1 MDEVT
6 VTQMASA
13 RIPTSMG
20 ESQLRLYAS
29 NLDEKEHLAL
39 VIGEVAHQDDV
50 LVRVHSECFT
60 GDVLGS
66 LRCDCGAQLSQAM
79 GLIAKEGQGILIY
92 LRQEGR
98 GIGLLNKLRAYNL
111 QDQGYDTVE
120 ANLLLGHGAD
130 ERDYTIAA
138 LILKHLGIHSVRLLT
153 NNPSKTE
160 GLQKSGIAVT
170 ARVPLQSGVTS
181 ENAAYMLTKAQRMR
195 HLLSLDSP
203 AAVLA
208 EDDHEFK
215 AERPGSASLKSRL
228 PDRDDGIARL
238 LKRAAGQRQRTGR
251 PFITLSYAQSVDGC
265 IAVSSGKPLAL
276 SGSQSLRLTHQLR
289 AAHDAILVGI
299 GAVLADNPRLTVRL
313 VKGKDP
319 QAVVVDSHLRLPL
332 SANLLQS
339 GFAPPWIATTE
350 RADAERQKM
359 LEAAGARVLR
369 LPANAKGQ
377 VDLASLLRRL
387 GELGINRLMVE
398 GGAAIIT
405 SFLAER
411 LVDHLVL
418 TVAPMVVGGL
428 PAVSRSGER
437 GRNYFPHLR
446 NLRHERLGD
455 DLVFWGDPDWEEA

>member
-1 MDEVT
+1 MIMDEVT
-6 VTQMASA
+6 VTQKAAA
-13 RIPTSMG
+13 RIPTLVG

-29 NLDEKEHLAL
+29 NLDDKEHLAL
-39 VIGEVAHQDDV
+39 VIGGVVDQHDV

-79 GLIAKEGQGILIY
+79 RLIAREGQGILIY

-120 ANLLLGHGAD
+120 ANLMLGHGAD

-138 LILKHLGIHSVRLLT
+138 LILKHLSIRSVRLLT
-153 NNPSKTE
+153 NNPLKTE
-160 GLQKSGIAVT
+160 GLQESGIVVR

-181 ENAAYMLTKAQRMR
+181 ENAAYLLTKAQRMR
-195 HLLSLDSP
+195 HLLSLDSD
-203 AAVLA
+203 ASVLA
-208 EDDHEFK
+208 EDENGLK
-215 AERPGSASLKSRL
+215 TERLNSPEMTSRL
-228 PDRDDGIARL
+228 ADNPGGIDGL
-238 LKRAAGQRQRTGR
+238 LKRAAGHRQRAGR

-265 IAVSSGKPLAL
+265 IAISSGKPLAL
-276 SGSQSLRLTHQLR
+276 SGSQSLTLTHELR

-319 QAVVVDSHLRLPL
+319 QPVVVDSQLRLPL

-339 GFAPPWIATTE
+339 GGAPPWIATTE
-350 RADAERQKM
+350 TADIERQKR

-369 LPANAKGQ
+369 LPANARGQ
-377 VDLASLLRRL
+377 VDLASLSRRL

-398 GGAAIIT
+398 GGAGIIT

-418 TVAPMVVGGL
+418 TVAPLVVGGL
-428 PAVSRSGER
+428 PAVSRSGAC
-437 GRNYFPHLR
+437 GHNDFPHLR
-446 NLRHERLGD
+446 NLCHQRLGD
-455 DLVFWGDPDWEEA
+455 D